1 MSSDGAATQ
10 VGLCRGLRYLRGM
23 ASRRISILTSGGD
36 APGMNAAIRAATLVA
51 LDQGCTVL
59 GVEQGYRGLMEGEFR
74 PLAPADVDDVLR
86 DGGTML
92 GTARCPEF
100 TTRAGRDT
108 ARRRLADARIDGLV
122 VIGGNG
128 SLTGASL
135 LGAADELGDQR
146 LRVIGVPASIDNDI
160 GYTSMS
166 IGVDTAMNTIVDAC
180 DKIADTA
187 SAHDRTFI
195 VEVMGRDCGYLA
207 MASSVAV
214 GADVVLFRESG
225 KSDTQIV
232 HEVTDAV
239 LEAHQ
244 GRRRRRVLVIK
255 SEGVKLPVDELK
267 ARVDRAIAARGADVE
282 TRVTVLGHVVRGGR
296 PTAFDRVMAS
306 RMGHAAVRALIDDET
321 LRMVAWRPSG
331 GLPSSAA
338 RTRLDPRCWLVDF
351 TDVIAETAAML
362 DGTSPTIQW
371 RAKVFDEI
379 ESVLRL

>member
-1 MSSDGAATQ
+1 M
-10 VGLCRGLRYLRGM
+10 VGVCRALRYLRDM
-23 ASRRISILTSGGD
+23 AKRRISILTSGGD

-146 LRVIGVPASIDNDI
+146 LQVIGVPASIDNDI
-160 GYTSMS
+160 GFTSMS

>member
-59 GVEQGYRGLMEGEFR
+59 GVEHGYRGLMEGEFR

-86 DGGTML
+86 DGGTLL
-92 GTARCPEF
+92 GSARCPEF
-100 TTRAGRDT
+100 TTREGRDT
-108 ARRRLADARIDGLV
+108 ARRRLADARVDGLV

-128 SLTGASL
+128 SLTGANL

-207 MASSVAV
+207 MASSVAA

-225 KSDTQIV
+225 KSNDQIV

-255 SEGVKLPVDELK
+255 SEGVRLPVDELK
-267 ARVDRAIAARGADVE
+267 ARVDRAIAARGAKVE

-331 GLPSSAA
+331 GLPASAA
-338 RTRLDPRCWLVDF
+338 RTRLDPRCWLVDLA
-351 TDVIAETAAML
+351 DVLTETKAML